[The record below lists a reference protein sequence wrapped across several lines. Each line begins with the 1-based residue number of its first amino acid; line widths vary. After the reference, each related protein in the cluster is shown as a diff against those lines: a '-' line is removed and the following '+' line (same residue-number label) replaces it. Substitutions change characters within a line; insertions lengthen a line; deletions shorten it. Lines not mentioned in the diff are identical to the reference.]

1 MLYKLDR
8 VSRLL
13 QRDVRA
19 PDNQFALWLAVRLT
33 DLDETARRVNQDL
46 KSG

>member
-8 VSRLL
+8 ISRLL
-13 QRDVRA
+13 QRDIRD
-19 PDNQFALWLAVRLT
+19 PDSQFALWLAVRLT
-33 DLDETARRVNQDL
+33 DLDETTRRVNRDL